1 LTFVLSPAVSSF
13 GPWAEQLVAES
24 TGKDGTGI
32 IPVVGEPIGAP
43 AVYGRDRLFISIMLA
58 GEEDP
63 GTASRLDAL
72 EIAGH
77 PVVRIALRNRLDLGG
92 EFFRWELATAVAG
105 AILRV
110 NPFDQPDVA
119 ESKRNTERVLRER
132 PALLAPAD
140 RHAVRAFLTGIR
152 PGDYVALLAYVPASR
167 RRDQQFAR
175 IRAALRDRLK
185 VATTVGY
192 GPRYLHSTGQLHKG
206 GPPTGHF
213 LQLYDPAAD
222 DLAIPGASFT
232 FGGLKAAQ
240 AEGDKLALERRGRP
254 VIRVEDVG
262 LLEP

>member
-1 LTFVLSPAVSSF
+1 L
-13 GPWAEQLVAES
+13 G
-24 TGKDGTGI
+24 
-32 IPVVGEPIGAP
+32 
-43 AVYGRDRLFISIMLA
+43 
-58 GEEDP
+58 
-63 GTASRLDAL
+63 AL

-77 PVVRIALRNRLDLGG
+77 PVVRIALRNRLDIGG

-132 PALLAPAD
+132 PALSAPAD
-140 RHAVRAFLTGIR
+140 RTGVRAFLTGIP

-240 AEGDKLALERRGRP
+240 AEGDRLALERRGRP